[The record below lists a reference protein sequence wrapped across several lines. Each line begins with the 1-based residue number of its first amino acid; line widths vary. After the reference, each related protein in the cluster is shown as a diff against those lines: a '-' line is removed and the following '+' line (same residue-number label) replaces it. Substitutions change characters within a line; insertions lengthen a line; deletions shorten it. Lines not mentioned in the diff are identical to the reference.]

1 MLLAFSL
8 ISYSSSVTDEFGII
22 FFSSLA
28 PYAGYDI
35 QMCIKMSTE
44 VELYESVLDMLCIDD
59 LFREN
64 F

>member
-22 FFSSLA
+22 FSSLA

-35 QMCIKMSTE
+35 QICIKMSTE
-44 VELYESVLDMLCIDD
+44 VELYESTLDMLCIDD
-59 LFREN
+59 LFRER